1 MPHLSVMFKTVSTD
15 CNLDCAC
22 CYYRESLEGTRVRRR
37 LTMSLLER
45 FIPSYM
51 AHVADV
57 KVASVSWQG
66 GEPTLAGLPFFER
79 VVALQ
84 AAHAVPGTLISN
96 ALQTNAILL
105 DDPWGRFLRRYNWLV
120 GVSLDGPAE
129 IHDALR
135 TDRGGR
141 GSFARVMRGIDA
153 LRQHEVD
160 CNILCVLGPHNIRRA
175 GELMRFFRGQR
186 FSHVQFIPAMDFQAI
201 QPDRPPS
208 FLITPAEYGAFLVDA
223 FDAWY
228 EEGSPS
234 LSVRI
239 FDNFLQSYLGVP
251 NDMCVHAATCDAGI
265 VVEWDGSAYPCD
277 FYIHPA
283 WRLGNVLD
291 TPLAELASGGARRAF
306 IGQKAPLPEECAR
319 CEWLRVCKSG
329 CPRNRATTEG
339 VPAPDY
345 FCASYK
351 RFFGHAHARLEA
363 LTSAIQ
369 RKQRYLQI
377 VGRGPTGGAK
387 AGRND
392 PCPCGSGR
400 KHKSCCASPARS
412 GSYLF
417 QSPQAW

>member
-1 MPHLSVMFKTVSTD
+1 
-15 CNLDCAC
+15 
-22 CYYRESLEGTRVRRR
+22 
-37 LTMSLLER
+37 
-45 FIPSYM
+45 
-51 AHVADV
+51 
-57 KVASVSWQG
+57 
-66 GEPTLAGLPFFER
+66 
-79 VVALQ
+79 
-84 AAHAVPGTLISN
+84 
-96 ALQTNAILL
+96 
-105 DDPWGRFLRRYNWLV
+105 
-120 GVSLDGPAE
+120 
-129 IHDALR
+129 
-135 TDRGGR
+135 
-141 GSFARVMRGIDA
+141 MRGIDV
-153 LRQHEVD
+153 LRHHGVD

-175 GELMRFFRGQR
+175 GELMRFFRSQR
-186 FSHVQFIPAMDFQAI
+186 LTHVQFIPAMDFQAI
-201 QPDRPPS
+201 QPDRPPA
-208 FLITPAEYGAFLVDA
+208 FLITPAEYGAFLVEP

-228 EEGSPS
+228 EEGSPR

-239 FDNFLQSYLGVP
+239 FDNFLQSHLGVP

-277 FYIHPA
+277 FYIHPG
-283 WRLGNVLD
+283 WKLGNVLD

-306 IGQKAPLPEECAR
+306 LGQKAPLPEECAR

-329 CPRNRATTEG
+329 CPRNRATTDG

-377 VGRGPTGGAK
+377 AGSGPGGGAK

-400 KHKSCCASPARS
+400 KHKGCCASPASS

-417 QSPQAW
+417 QFRGNRS